1 MLSPVKRKIL
11 LLLYSGLALGFNY
24 NPRRQWYIIESAARE
39 WRKIEAAQLRGQINE
54 LYRSKLIKK
63 QRNKGGSYSL
73 TLSDRGKLKVLTYN
87 LDKNKR
93 KYGDWDNKW
102 RMVVFDIPEKM
113 RSSRNILRD
122 RLKYVGFYELQK
134 SVFVFP
140 HDCRDEIEFIV
151 EFYNLRK
158 YVRFAVLD
166 SIDNGF
172 HLKSVFNLN

>member
-1 MLSPVKRKIL
+1 MLSPLKQKIL
-11 LLLYSGLALGFNY
+11 LLLYSGLALGFTY
-24 NPRRQWYIIESAARE
+24 NPRRQWYVLKSAARE
-39 WRKIEAAQLRGQINE
+39 WRKIEANQLRGQIND

-63 QRNKGGSYSL
+63 EKNKDGSCTLIL
-73 TLSDRGKLKVLTYN
+73 TDKGKLKVLTYN
-87 LDKNKR
+87 LDKTKR

-102 RMVVFDIPEKM
+102 RMVAFDVPERM
-113 RSSRNILRD
+113 RSSRNVLRD

-140 HDCRDEIEFIV
+140 YDCRDEIEFIV

-166 SIDNGF
+166 SIDNEL
-172 HLKSVFNLN
+172 HLKSLFKLI